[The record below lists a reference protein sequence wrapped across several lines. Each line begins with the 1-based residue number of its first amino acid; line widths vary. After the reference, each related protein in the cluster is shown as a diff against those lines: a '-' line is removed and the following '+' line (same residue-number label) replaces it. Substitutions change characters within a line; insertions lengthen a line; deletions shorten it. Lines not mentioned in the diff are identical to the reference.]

1 MTKFKRINK
10 KNKAIN
16 YASNMHNGQNLLVQS
31 VSAKQVM
38 NRQKSKSSN
47 MLFTKNNAQDL

>member
-1 MTKFKRINK
+1 
-10 KNKAIN
+10 
-16 YASNMHNGQNLLVQS
+16 MHNGQNLLLQS